1 MAHRQNSYVPP
12 RGEIRAAFAD
22 ATAGDL
28 VFFARQ
34 CLERGGFDHA
44 LALAEA
50 VEDRVASEPALA
62 LCEAVAW
69 FLGGDRERALARV
82 EILSA
87 ARPADLNALSLL
99 GEMRA
104 RSGDGHGARRA
115 FLELAERYPDY
126 PGAQG
131 ALASLFMPG
140 PPYREVLAAIHR
152 VLSPRT
158 YLEIGVETGATLALA
173 ASAEVAVGVDPSDQA
188 LEVSLPTSARVVRE
202 ESDRFFQTRGRAT
215 LFGARAVELVFIDGM
230 HQFEFALRDFR
241 NSEAWASPDGTIL
254 LHDCLPVVPASAE
267 RVRRTRFWV
276 GDTWKAALAIAR
288 HRPDLKIRTI
298 LTPPSGLV
306 VIRHL
311 DPSSTLLGE
320 RHDAI
325 VRELAELSYPF
336 EPGDWPPELHAVSND
351 AEGLREAL
359 A

>member
-1 MAHRQNSYVPP
+1 MARRQNSYVPP

-82 EILSA
+82 EILAA
-87 ARPADLNALSLL
+87 ARPKDLNALSLL

-104 RSGDGHGARRA
+104 RSGDLDGSRRA
-115 FLELAERYPDY
+115 FLDLAERYPDY
-126 PGAQG
+126 PGTQG

-152 VLSPRT
+152 ALSPRT

-173 ASAEVAVGVDPSDQA
+173 TSADVAVGVDPSDHP
-188 LEVSLPTSARVVRE
+188 LEVALPPGARVVRE

-241 NSEAWASPDGTIL
+241 NSETWASPDGTIL
-254 LHDCLPVVPASAE
+254 LHDCLPIVPASAE
-267 RVRRTRFWV
+267 RVRKTRFWV

-311 DPSSTLLGE
+311 DPTSTLLGE
-320 RHDAI
+320 RHEAI
-325 VRELAELSYPF
+325 VKELAERSYPF
-336 EPGDWPPELHAVSND
+336 EPGDWPPELHCVSND